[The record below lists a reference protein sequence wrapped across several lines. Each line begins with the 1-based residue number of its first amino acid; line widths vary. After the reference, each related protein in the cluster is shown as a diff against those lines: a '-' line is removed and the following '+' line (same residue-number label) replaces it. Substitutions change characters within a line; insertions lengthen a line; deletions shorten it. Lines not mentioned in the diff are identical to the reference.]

1 MLHSLLP
8 YDPFLEQHQHVFE
21 ELALIDL
28 DFLLAH
34 LVVLQE
40 MKLLHIFQI
49 TVYLVS
55 VFHFAVLCGRYL
67 RFFVKLLDLM
77 DMLNVCIWEEMA

>member
-55 VFHFAVLCGRYL
+55 VFILQFCVEDTCD
-67 RFFVKLLDLM
+67 FFVKLLDLM